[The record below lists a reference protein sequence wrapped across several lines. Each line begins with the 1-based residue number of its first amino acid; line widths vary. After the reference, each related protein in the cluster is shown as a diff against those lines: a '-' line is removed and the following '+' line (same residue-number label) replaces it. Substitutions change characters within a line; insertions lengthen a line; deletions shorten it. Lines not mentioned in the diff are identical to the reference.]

1 MITSFE
7 GKYSFLSNFYACQTK
22 YHNVKYPTSEHAYQA
37 AKTSNPIQREAIKNT
52 DTPDDAKRMGRRVE
66 IKSNWDEIKDEVM
79 YEIVSNKFKNKRMQ
93 AKLLATENEQ
103 LVEGNYWH
111 DNHFGSCYCKKCLQ
125 LPKEN
130 VLGKIL
136 MRVRDELRAEEQTN
150 T

>member
-7 GKYSFLSNFYACQTK
+7 GKYSFLSNFYACQTE

-37 AKTSNPIQREAIKNT
+37 AKTANPIQKEAIRKA
-52 DTPDDAKRMGRRVE
+52 DTPDDAKRLGRRVE

-93 AKLLATENEQ
+93 AKLLATENEI

-130 VLGKIL
+130 ILGKIL
-136 MRVRDELRAEEQTN
+136 MRVRDELKEA
-150 T
+150 

>member
-7 GKYSFLSNFYACQTK
+7 GKYSFLSNFYACQTE

-37 AKTSNPIQREAIKNT
+37 AKTNNPIQREAIKNA
-52 DTPDDAKRMGRRVE
+52 DTPDDAKRLGRRVE

-79 YEIVSNKFKNKRMQ
+79 YEIVLNKFKNKRMQ

>member
-7 GKYSFLSNFYACQTK
+7 GKYSFLSNFYACQTE

-37 AKTSNPIQREAIKNT
+37 AKTNNPIQREAIKNA
-52 DTPDDAKRMGRRVE
+52 DTPDDAKRLGRRVE

-79 YEIVSNKFKNKRMQ
+79 YEIVLNKFKNKRMQ

-125 LPKEN
+125 KPKGN

-136 MRVRDELRAEEQTN
+136 MRVRKELKEK
-150 T
+150 

>member
-7 GKYSFLSNFYACQTK
+7 GKYSFLSNFYACQTE

-37 AKTSNPIQREAIKNT
+37 AKTANPVQKEAIRKA
-52 DTPDDAKRMGRRVE
+52 DTPDDAKRLGRRIE

-79 YEIVSNKFKNKRMQ
+79 YEIVLNKFKNKRMQ
-93 AKLLATENEQ
+93 AKLLATENEI

-111 DNHFGSCYCKKCLQ
+111 DNYWGSCTCPKCLQ
-125 LPKEN
+125 KPKGN

-136 MRVRDELRAEEQTN
+136 MRVRKELKEE
-150 T
+150 

>member
-7 GKYSFLSNFYACQTK
+7 GKYSFLSNFYACQTE

-37 AKTSNPIQREAIKNT
+37 AKTANPIQKEAIRKA
-52 DTPDDAKRMGRRVE
+52 DTPDDAKRLGRRVE

-93 AKLLATENEQ
+93 AKLLATENEI

-111 DNHFGSCYCKKCLQ
+111 DNYWGSCICPKCLQ
-125 LPKEN
+125 KPKGN

-136 MRVRDELRAEEQTN
+136 MRVRKELKEA
-150 T
+150 

>member
-7 GKYSFLSNFYACQTK
+7 GKYSFLSNFYACQTE

-37 AKTSNPIQREAIKNT
+37 AKTSNPIQREAIKKA

-66 IKSNWDEIKDEVM
+66 IKSNWDEIKDKVM

-103 LVEGNYWH
+103 LVEGNYW
-111 DNHFGSCYCKKCLQ
+111 GSCTCPKCLQ
-125 LPKEN
+125 KPKEN
-130 VLGKIL
+130 KLSKIL
-136 MRVRDELRAEEQTN
+136 MRVREELKEA
-150 T
+150 

>member
-7 GKYSFLSNFYACQTK
+7 GKYSFLSNFYACQTE

-37 AKTSNPIQREAIKNT
+37 AKTNNPIQREAIKNA
-52 DTPDDAKRMGRRVE
+52 DTPDDAKRLGRRVE

-79 YEIVSNKFKNKRMQ
+79 YEIVLNKFKNKRMQ
-93 AKLLATENEQ
+93 AKLLATENEI

-111 DNHFGSCYCKKCLQ
+111 DNYWGSCTCPKCLQ
-125 LPKEN
+125 KPKGN

-136 MRVRDELRAEEQTN
+136 MRVRKELKEK
-150 T
+150 

>member
-52 DTPDDAKRMGRRVE
+52 DTPDDAKRVGRRVE

-103 LVEGNYWH
+103 LVEGNYWG
-111 DNHFGSCYCKKCLQ
+111 FLYLSKMFAKA
-125 LPKEN
+125 KR
-130 VLGKIL
+130 K
-136 MRVRDELRAEEQTN
+136 
-150 T
+150 